1 MSEHQWKQYLPRFP
15 AVAAMTALMADRIL
29 ILKGCAR
36 RSGRPAPFAGLEPE
50 HADRSSFLLLPAVF
64 ADRWSAGLLGLFYG
78 QVGQA
83 EKV

>member
-1 MSEHQWKQYLPRFP
+1 
-15 AVAAMTALMADRIL
+15 MTALMADRIL

-36 RSGRPAPFAGLEPE
+36 RSGRPAFFAGLEPE
-50 HADRSSFLLLPAVF
+50 HVDRSSFLLLPAPL
-64 ADRWSAGLLGLFYG
+64 ADQWSAGLLGLLSG